1 MFLFELIPNGKSHFM
16 GIPILMIVSDFS
28 IVFGFKIVFGSWIV
42 AYFAITYDYRIAT
55 VYYCD
60 IVCDQLIK
68 FYMESLGFSH
78 SLIQGACNLQ

>member
-1 MFLFELIPNGKSHFM
+1 M

-60 IVCDQLIK
+60 IGCNQLIK
-68 FYMESLGFSH
+68 FSYGFTWIH
-78 SLIQGACNLQ
+78 LQSDSGSMQPGVIL